1 LDSASNRQ
9 DGLKYPTA
17 AEWAAF
23 AEALPTGEHCPKG
36 LLCLGR
42 THAQPKNNAVP
53 VFRRML
59 SSHQRSLNA
68 ATGYNEL
75 AGQIAARGLEL
86 VRIQTALQWASELS
100 DDLAAAIEA
109 HA

>member
-1 LDSASNRQ
+1 
-9 DGLKYPTA
+9 
-17 AEWAAF
+17 
-23 AEALPTGEHCPKG
+23 
-36 LLCLGR
+36 
-42 THAQPKNNAVP
+42 
-53 VFRRML
+53 ML

-75 AGQIAARGLEL
+75 TGQIAVRGLEL